1 MNFFSN
7 LVLQALLYLHGLVGN
22 LGVAIIIFTLIFRFV
37 TYFFTR
43 KSLRSMEKMR
53 ALQPQLQALQKQ
65 YKGDP
70 LKLHQEQTKLYQ
82 KHNIKPL
89 AGCLPQLVQIF
100 MLLIFYQAILKL
112 LKIDNLSGVYFFS
125 LDLTKVDPYHFIP
138 LLAAAS
144 QLFLSLMIAPGTKV
158 ADKSCELK
166 ELSGKELKQAKQEQ
180 DDAAKM
186 AATMQKQMMF
196 MMPFLSGFIAWNLP
210 AGLGLYW
217 IVSTLF
223 SIGQQYHLSGWG
235 EIAVYYRRLMTKFKQ

>member
-1 MNFFSN
+1 MDFFSN
-7 LVLQALLYLHGLVGN
+7 LVLQALLYLHSIVGN
-22 LGVAIIIFTLIFRFV
+22 LGVAIILFTIIFRLI

-53 ALQPQLQALQKQ
+53 SLQPQLQALQKQ
-65 YKGDP
+65 YKSDP

-82 KHNIKPL
+82 KHGIKPL

-112 LKIDNLSGVYFFS
+112 LKIDNLTGVEFFS
-125 LDLTKVDPYHFIP
+125 LNLTQADPYHLIP
-138 LLAAAS
+138 LLAAGT
-144 QLFLSLMIAPGTKV
+144 QLFLSLMITPGTKV

-180 DDAAKM
+180 DDATQM

-217 IVSTLF
+217 VVSTLF
-223 SIGQQYHLSGWG
+223 SIGQQYYLSGWG
-235 EIAVYYRRLMTKFKQ
+235 EIAVYSKRLLAKFKQ